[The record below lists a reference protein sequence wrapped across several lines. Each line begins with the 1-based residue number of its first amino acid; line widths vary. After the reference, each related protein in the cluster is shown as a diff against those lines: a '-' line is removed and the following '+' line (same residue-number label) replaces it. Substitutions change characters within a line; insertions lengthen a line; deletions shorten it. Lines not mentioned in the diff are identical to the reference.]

1 MYSNIEAERARH
13 LLTKADLSDQ
23 LVISQTTYTSYVR
36 RDTAIPSNKL
46 LEMSEMFGCSVDY
59 LLGLTESRE
68 RK

>member
-1 MYSNIEAERARH
+1 MYSNIEAERARN

-23 LVISQTTYTSYVR
+23 LGISQTTYTSYVR
-36 RDTAIPSNKL
+36 GDTAIPSNKL